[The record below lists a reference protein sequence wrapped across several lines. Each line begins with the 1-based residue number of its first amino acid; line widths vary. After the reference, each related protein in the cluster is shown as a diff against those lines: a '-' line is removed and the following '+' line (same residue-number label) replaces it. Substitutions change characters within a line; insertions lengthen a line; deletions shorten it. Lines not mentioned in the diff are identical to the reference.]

1 MSTATAEVL
10 TQTAP
15 LAGALDF
22 SKQED
27 EALTKQLI
35 EDARIGAQKLLRM
48 PPAEL
53 RELIASRVKMLETE
67 LSERGERRTALEE
80 AMNAQRVLDARRQLA
95 RRIRRRVKIGTS
107 LAAAM
112 FTGLI
117 FASMFAM

>member
-35 EDARIGAQKLLRM
+35 EDARIRAQKLLR
-48 PPAEL
+48 
-53 RELIASRVKMLETE
+53 
-67 LSERGERRTALEE
+67 RTTRADCKP
-80 AMNAQRVLDARRQLA
+80 R
-95 RRIRRRVKIGTS
+95 
-107 LAAAM
+107 
-112 FTGLI
+112 
-117 FASMFAM
+117 